1 MAPERR
7 LIRRRVVPAHRLP
20 ATLAPV
26 LQRVYAARGLLE
38 AGDIGL
44 EIARMLPPDQ
54 LLGLPRAVQILADA
68 IAAGRKIVVAGDYD
82 ADGATGVALAVL
94 GLRAL
99 GATAVDYVVPHRV
112 TMGYGLSPALAQ
124 TAHAM
129 QAQVLVTVD
138 NGIASV
144 AGVAAARALGM
155 QVVVTD
161 HHLPG
166 PVLPDADALV
176 NPNQPGCGFA
186 SKSLAGV
193 GVMFYVLVALRAHLR
208 ERGAFVS
215 RPAPRLA
222 YWLDLVAL
230 GTVADVA
237 RLDRNNRIL
246 VSQGVARLRGG
257 RARPGLLAML
267 GGAGRAFESISAV
280 DLGFVLGP
288 RINAAGRLAD
298 ARIGIECLLAD
309 EPARAAELAATLE
322 QINRERREIQ
332 QGMTDTAMAIAE
344 RQQPEDRHGVCVF
357 DEDWH
362 EGVVGPVAAR
372 IKERL
377 HRPTIAFAPS
387 QDRQLLKGSARSVQG
402 INIRDA
408 IAAVDAAHPG
418 LIERFGGHAMAAG
431 LTLHKRGYALFR
443 EAFSQACAALMH
455 PLEREAWLD
464 SDGPLQLA
472 ELHIDTARCL
482 ELGGPWGAGFG
493 EPRFDNRFDVLD
505 ARIVGGDGT
514 HAKYRLRLAGEG
526 GAEIS
531 AIHFGGADRLCRRG
545 QLHAL
550 YALGINRYRDRES
563 IDLRIDHL
571 EPVAAPAASFA

>member
-1 MAPERR
+1 MAVERR
-7 LIRRRVVPAHRLP
+7 LIRRRPIPAHRLP
-20 ATLAPV
+20 ATLDPV
-26 LQRVYAARGLLE
+26 LQRVYAARGLIEPHEL
-38 AGDIGL
+38 ALDL
-44 EIARMLPPDQ
+44 AQMLPPDQ
-54 LLGLPRAVQILADA
+54 LLGLPAAVQILADA
-68 IAAGRKIVVAGDYD
+68 ITHQRKIVIAGDYD
-82 ADGATGVALAVL
+82 ADGATGVALGVL

-99 GATAVDYVVPHRV
+99 GAEQVDYVVPHRV
-112 TMGYGLSPALAQ
+112 TMGYGLSPGLAQ

-129 QAQVLVTVD
+129 GAKVLVTVD
-138 NGIASV
+138 NGIASIT
-144 AGVAAARALGM
+144 GVATARELGM

-166 PVLPDADALV
+166 PVLPQADALV
-176 NPNQPGCGFA
+176 NPNQPGCPFP
-186 SKSLAGV
+186 SKALAGV

-208 ERGAFVS
+208 DRGAFAL

-222 YWLDLVAL
+222 DWLDLVAL

-246 VSQGVARLRGG
+246 VSQGVARLRSG

-267 GGAGRAFESISAV
+267 SGAGRAVDAISAI

-309 EPARAAELAATLE
+309 DAAKAAEFAATLE

-332 QGMTDTAMAIAE
+332 QGMTDTAMSIAE
-344 RQQPEDRHGVCVF
+344 RQQPEQRNGVCVF

-387 QDRQLLKGSARSVQG
+387 QDRQLLKGSARSVPG
-402 INIRDA
+402 LNIRDA

-431 LTLHKRGYALFR
+431 LSLSKRAYPIFR
-443 EAFSQACAALMH
+443 EAFNAACAAAML

-464 SDGPLQLA
+464 SDGPLLVS
-472 ELHIDTARCL
+472 ELQIETARCL
-482 ELGGPWGAGFG
+482 EIGGPWGAGFG
-493 EPRFDNRFDVLD
+493 EPRFDNRFDVID

-514 HAKYRLRLAGEG
+514 HAKYRLRLAGG
-526 GAEIS
+526 NGTDIS
-531 AIHFGGADRLCRRG
+531 AIHFGGADKLCRRG
-545 QLHAL
+545 QLHAF

-563 IDLRIDHL
+563 VDLRLDYI
-571 EPVAAPAASFA
+571 EAIVAN

>member
-1 MAPERR
+1 MAVERR
-7 LIRRRVVPAHRLP
+7 LIRRRAIPAHRLP
-20 ATLAPV
+20 ATLNPV
-26 LQRVYAARGLLE
+26 LQRVYAARGLIE
-38 AGDIGL
+38 PQEIGL
-44 EIARMLPPDQ
+44 DLAQMLPPDQ
-54 LLGLPRAVQILADA
+54 LLGLPLAVQILADA
-68 IAAGRKIVVAGDYD
+68 IRLRRKIVIAGDYD

-99 GATAVDYVVPHRV
+99 GAESVAYVVPHRV

-129 QAQVLVTVD
+129 NAQVLVTVD
-138 NGIASV
+138 NGIASI
-144 AGVAAARALGM
+144 AGVAAARELGM

-166 PVLPDADALV
+166 PVLPQADALV
-176 NPNQPGCGFA
+176 NPNQPGCPFA
-186 SKSLAGV
+186 SKALAGV
-193 GVMFYVLVALRAHLR
+193 GVMFYLLVALRAHLR
-208 ERGAFVS
+208 EGGAFDLQ
-215 RPAPRLA
+215 PAPRLA
-222 YWLDLVAL
+222 DWLDLVAL

-246 VSQGVARLRGG
+246 VSQGLARLRSG

-267 GGAGRAFESISAV
+267 SGAGRAVDTISAL

-309 EPARAAELAATLE
+309 DAVRAAELAAALE

-332 QGMTDTAMAIAE
+332 QGMTDTAIAIAE
-344 RQQPEDRHGVCVF
+344 RQQLEDRNGVCVF

-362 EGVVGPVAAR
+362 EGVLGPVAAR

-387 QDRQLLKGSARSVQG
+387 QDRELLKGSARSVPG
-402 INIRDA
+402 LNIRDA

-431 LTLHKRGYALFR
+431 LSLSKRAYPVFR
-443 EAFSQACAALMH
+443 EAFNAACAAAML
-455 PLEREAWLD
+455 PLEREARLD
-464 SDGPLQLA
+464 SDGPLSA
-472 ELHIDTARCL
+472 TELQIETARCL
-482 ELGGPWGAGFG
+482 EQGGPWGAGFG
-493 EPRFDNRFDVLD
+493 EPRFDNRFEVID

-514 HAKYRLRLAGEG
+514 HAKYRLRLAGG
-526 GAEIS
+526 SGADIS

-563 IDLRIDHL
+563 IDLRIDYL
-571 EPVAAPAASFA
+571 EAITA

>member
-1 MAPERR
+1 MALERR

-20 ATLAPV
+20 ATLDPV
-26 LQRVYAARGLLE
+26 LQRVYAARGLVE
-38 AGDIGL
+38 AQEIGL
-44 EIARMLPPDQ
+44 DLAQMLPPDQ
-54 LLGLPRAVQILADA
+54 LLGLPRAVQILAEA

-82 ADGATGVALAVL
+82 ADGATGTALAVL

-99 GATAVDYVVPHRV
+99 GASAVDYVVPHRV

-129 QAQVLVTVD
+129 QAEVLLTVD
-138 NGIASV
+138 NGIASI

-166 PVLPDADALV
+166 PLLPDADALV

-193 GVMFYVLVALRAHLR
+193 GVMFYLLVALRAHLR
-208 ERGAFVS
+208 ERGAFAL
-215 RPAPRLA
+215 RPPPRLA
-222 YWLDLVAL
+222 DWLDLVAL

-237 RLDRNNRIL
+237 RLDRNNRVL
-246 VSQGVARLRGG
+246 VAQGVARLRAG

-267 GGAGRAFESISAV
+267 SAAGRAFEAVSAT

-298 ARIGIECLLAD
+298 ARIGIECLITDDPL
-309 EPARAAELAATLE
+309 RAAELAAALE

-344 RQQPEDRHGVCVF
+344 RQQPDDRNGICVF

-362 EGVVGPVAAR
+362 EGVVGPVASR

-387 QDRQLLKGSARSVQG
+387 QNRELLKGSARSVHG
-402 INIRDA
+402 LNIRDA

-431 LTLHKRGYALFR
+431 LSLHKRAYPRFR
-443 EAFSQACAALMH
+443 EAFDAACAAAMH
-455 PLEREAWLD
+455 PLERDAALD
-464 SDGPLQLA
+464 SDGPLKLA
-472 ELHIDTARCL
+472 ELQIETARCL
-482 ELGGPWGAGFG
+482 EHGGPWGAGFG
-493 EPRFDNRFDVLD
+493 EPRFDNRFEVLD

-514 HAKYRLRLAGEG
+514 HAKYRLRLAGEIG
-526 GAEIS
+526 VEIN

-563 IDLRIDHL
+563 VDLRIDYL
-571 EPVAAPAASFA
+571 EATQVS

>member
-1 MAPERR
+1 MAVERR
-7 LIRRRVVPAHRLP
+7 QIRRRIVPAHRLP
-20 ATLAPV
+20 ATLDPV
-26 LQRVYAARGLLE
+26 LQRVYAARGLIE
-38 AGDIGL
+38 ADEVGL
-44 EIARMLPPDQ
+44 DLAQMLPPDR
-54 LLGLPRAVQILADA
+54 LLGLPRAVGILAEA
-68 IAAGRKIVVAGDYD
+68 ITQQRRIVIAGDYD

-99 GATAVDYVVPHRV
+99 GAASVDYVVPHRV

-124 TAHAM
+124 TAKAM
-129 QAQVLVTVD
+129 GAQLLVTVD
-138 NGIASV
+138 NGIASI
-144 AGVAAARALGM
+144 AGVATARELGM
-155 QVVVTD
+155 QVIVTD

-166 PVLPDADALV
+166 PVLPQADALV
-176 NPNQPGCGFA
+176 NPNQPGCPFP

-193 GVMFYVLVALRAHLR
+193 GVMFYLLAALRAHLR
-208 ERGAFVS
+208 DRGAFAQ
-215 RPAPRLA
+215 RPVPKLA
-222 YWLDLVAL
+222 DWLDLVAL

-246 VSQGVARLRGG
+246 VAQGVARLRSG

-267 GGAGRAFESISAV
+267 SGAGRAFEAISAI

-298 ARIGIECLLAD
+298 ARLGIECLLEEDA
-309 EPARAAELAATLE
+309 ARATELATSLE

-332 QGMTDTAMAIAE
+332 QGMTDTAIQIAG
-344 RQQPEDRHGVCVF
+344 RLQPDDRHGVCVF

-362 EGVVGPVAAR
+362 EGVIGPVAAR

-387 QDRQLLKGSARSVQG
+387 QDRAMLKGSARSVQG
-402 INIRDA
+402 LNIRDA

-431 LTLHKRGYALFR
+431 LSLSKRGYPQFR
-443 EAFSQACAALMH
+443 EAFNNACAAALL

-464 SDGPLQLA
+464 SDGPLLA
-472 ELHIDTARCL
+472 SELHIDTARCL

-493 EPRFDNRFDVLD
+493 EPRFDNRFEVID
-505 ARIVGGDGT
+505 ARVVGGDGT
-514 HAKYRLRLAGEG
+514 HAKYRLRLVGG
-526 GAEIS
+526 NGAELS
-531 AIHFGGADRLCRRG
+531 AIHFGGADQLCRRG
-545 QLHAL
+545 QLHAF

-563 IDLRIDHL
+563 VDLRIDYL
-571 EPVAAPAASFA
+571 EAIAPV